1 MSVDHQ
7 LKGVCPSKGTAVT
20 IGTFDGVHRGH
31 QYLFRSLKKT
41 ADSEDLLTCAIV
53 FRNQPRYVLVRGAQ
67 VEYITL
73 WEERKALIKAQG
85 VDHLVALDFTRK
97 LASIR
102 AREFVEMLVLDLK
115 MKVMVVGPD
124 FALGHRRE
132 GDIPALRAMGCEMG
146 FGVQVLEPRAV
157 DGQPI
162 RSRVLRKMIS
172 DGQVV
177 DAAQML
183 GRSFSL
189 RGVVVEGDRRGR
201 DLGFPTANLALG
213 ESILAPKHGIYA
225 TWATFRGEKRPSATS
240 IGVRP
245 TFGGGPRFVEVYVMD
260 FNGDLYGE
268 TIDIEFVRLLRDEQY
283 FESVDA
289 LVRQMDMDVEQARAV
304 LSHKVVGQ

>member
-7 LKGVCPSKGTAVT
+7 LKDVCPSKGTAVT

-31 QYLFRSLKKT
+31 QHLFQSLKKA

-53 FRNQPRYVLVRGAQ
+53 FPNQPRSVLVPGVD
-67 VEYITL
+67 VEYITP
-73 WEERKALIKAQG
+73 WEERESLIKAQG
-85 VDHLVALDFTRK
+85 VDHLVALDFTREF
-97 LASIR
+97 ASIR
-102 AREFVEMLVLDLK
+102 AREFVEMLVAHLK
-115 MKVMVVGPD
+115 MRVLVVGPD

-132 GDIPALRAMGCEMG
+132 GDISMLRAMGRELG
-146 FGVQVLEPRAV
+146 FRVQVLEPRAV
-157 DGQPI
+157 DDQPI

-177 DAAQML
+177 DAARML
-183 GRSFSL
+183 GRPFSL
-189 RGVVVEGDRRGR
+189 TGVVVEGDRRGR

-245 TFGGGPRFVEVYVMD
+245 TFGGGPRFVEVYVID

-268 TIDIEFVRLLRDEQY
+268 TIDVEFAKLLRDEQY
-283 FESVDA
+283 FESVDE
-289 LVRQMDMDVEQARAV
+289 LVRQMEMDVEQARSI
-304 LSHKVVGQ
+304 LSGEVAGQ

>member
-31 QYLFRSLKKT
+31 QYLFQSLKK
-41 ADSEDLLTCAIV
+41 AAAAEDLLACAIV
-53 FRNQPRYVLVRGAQ
+53 FRNQPRSVLVRGAE
-67 VEYITL
+67 VEYITP
-73 WEERKALIKAQG
+73 WQDRKSLIKAQG
-85 VDHLVALDFTRK
+85 VDHLVALDFTREF
-97 LASIR
+97 ASIR
-102 AREFVEMLVLDLK
+102 AREFVEMLVADLK
-115 MKVMVVGPD
+115 MKALVVGPD

-132 GDIPALRAMGCEMG
+132 GDIPALRVMGRELG
-146 FGVQVLEPRAV
+146 FTVQVLEPRAV

-183 GRSFSL
+183 GRPFSL

-201 DLGFPTANLALG
+201 ELGFPTANLALG
-213 ESILAPKHGIYA
+213 EGILAPKHGIYA
-225 TWATFRGEKRPSATS
+225 TWAGFRGEKRPSATS

-245 TFGGGPRFVEVYVMD
+245 TFGGGPRFVEVFVMD
-260 FNGDLYGE
+260 FHGDLYGE
-268 TIDIEFVRLLRDEQY
+268 TIDVEFVQLLRDEQY

-289 LVRQMDMDVEQARAV
+289 LVRQMDMDVAEARTV
-304 LSHKVVGQ
+304 LSGGEVGS

>member
-1 MSVDHQ
+1 MSVEQQ

-31 QYLFRSLKKT
+31 QHLFQSLKKA
-41 ADSEDLLTCAIV
+41 ADSEDLLTSAIV
-53 FRNQPRYVLVRGAQ
+53 FRNQPRSVLVDGAQ
-67 VEYITL
+67 VEYITP
-73 WEERKALIKAQG
+73 WDERKSLIKAQG
-85 VDHLVALDFTRK
+85 VDNLVALDFTRE

-102 AREFVEMLVLDLK
+102 ARKFVEMLVADLK
-115 MKVMVVGPD
+115 MKALVVGPD

-132 GDIPALRAMGCEMG
+132 GDIPALRAMGAELG
-146 FGVQVLEPRAV
+146 FRVQVLEPRAV

-183 GRSFSL
+183 GRPFSL
-189 RGVVVEGDRRGR
+189 KGVVVEGDRRGR
-201 DLGFPTANLALG
+201 ELGFPTANLALG

-268 TIDIEFVRLLRDEQY
+268 TIDVEFAKLLRDEQY
-283 FESVDA
+283 FDSVDA
-289 LVRQMDMDVEQARAV
+289 LVRQMEKDVDQARAI
-304 LSHKVVGQ
+304 LSDGEVRA